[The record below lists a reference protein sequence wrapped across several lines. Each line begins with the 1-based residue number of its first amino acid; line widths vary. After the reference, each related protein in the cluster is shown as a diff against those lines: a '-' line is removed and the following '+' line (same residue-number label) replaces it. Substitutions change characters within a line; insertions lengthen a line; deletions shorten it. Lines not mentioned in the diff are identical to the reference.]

1 MLKPETS
8 VHAARPAAP
17 GELGDLRFRVLLG
30 NDDWH
35 SLPLAVRKR
44 FSRRL
49 GGQESVVYK
58 GEVVHTRMT
67 GLGWCLAQATRLIG
81 GPLPLSRDAHVAA
94 IVTVTE
100 DPATGGQFW
109 SRHYNRRRGFPQ
121 VIHSSKRFAGPTG
134 LEEYVGGGV
143 GMALTIH
150 AQEGA
155 LLFKSVHYFLAFGK
169 RHFQLPGWLGP
180 GAVTVTHKAIDED
193 QFEFQLHLAHPVF
206 GTLIHQSAMFR
217 EAATAQGAKKERTS
231 KSSLPRFT
239 FPRPGAVGRNAKPSQ
254 FQGLQVK

>member
-1 MLKPETS
+1 MLKPETRF
-8 VHAARPAAP
+8 HAARPAAP

-44 FSRRL
+44 FSKRL
-49 GGQESVVYK
+49 AGQESVVYK
-58 GEVVHTRMT
+58 GEVIHTRMT
-67 GLGWCLAQATRLIG
+67 GLGWCLAQLTRLIG
-81 GPLPLSRDAHVAA
+81 APLPLSRDAHVPA

-134 LEEYVGGGV
+134 LEEYLGGGV

-150 AQEGA
+150 AQDGA
-155 LLFKSVHYFLAFGK
+155 LLFKSAHYFLTLG
-169 RHFQLPGWLGP
+169 RHRLVLPGWLAP
-180 GAVTVTHKAIDED
+180 GALTVTHRAIDD
-193 QFEFQLHLAHPVF
+193 DSFEFALDIVHPVF
-206 GTLIHQSAMFR
+206 GMLVHQTAVFR
-217 EAATAQGAKKERTS
+217 EAAAWRHEIPGNS
-231 KSSLPRFT
+231 K
-239 FPRPGAVGRNAKPSQ
+239 GQ
-254 FQGLQVK
+254 